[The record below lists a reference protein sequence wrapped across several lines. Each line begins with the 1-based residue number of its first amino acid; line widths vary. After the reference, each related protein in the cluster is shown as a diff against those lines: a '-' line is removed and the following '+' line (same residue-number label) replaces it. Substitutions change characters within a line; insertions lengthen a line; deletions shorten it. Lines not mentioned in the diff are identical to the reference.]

1 MVEKPM
7 SVLIV
12 GAGPVGLVLALALKR
27 RGIPYR
33 LIERAESRLPW
44 SRALGIQARTLE
56 VLDRLGL
63 ASTILAEAIPVRG
76 ACLHLGTR
84 SVHAPFPGA
93 HPRFPSMVI
102 LPQARTEAILEA
114 AGDPPERG
122 VAFEAL
128 RDGRAVLRH
137 ADGREELAETD
148 WVAGCDGAHS
158 AVRHALGDPFPGKRY
173 DARLILTDAR
183 VDGLAE
189 GYLNVV
195 PYPPLLGFGLPGGT
209 WRLVT
214 ALPEDGPAPA
224 EGDMA
229 PFRRPGI
236 EPHDPSWW
244 SAFSISQRQV
254 TTMRQGR
261 VVLAGDAAHIHSPA
275 GGQGMNIGIQ
285 DAWSL
290 ARAIAGG
297 DAAVDA
303 WAAERRAVA
312 HAVLRNTD
320 RITRAMLAPGL
331 LAPLRG
337 TLLRLAFHIPALVRR
352 FEAQIAGLNYPPI
365 RD

>member
-1 MVEKPM
+1 
-7 SVLIV
+7 
-12 GAGPVGLVLALALKR
+12 
-27 RGIPYR
+27 
-33 LIERAESRLPW
+33 
-44 SRALGIQARTLE
+44 
-56 VLDRLGL
+56 
-63 ASTILAEAIPVRG
+63 
-76 ACLHLGTR
+76 
-84 SVHAPFPGA
+84 
-93 HPRFPSMVI
+93 
-102 LPQARTEAILEA
+102 
-114 AGDPPERG
+114 
-122 VAFEAL
+122 
-128 RDGRAVLRH
+128 
-137 ADGREELAETD
+137 
-148 WVAGCDGAHS
+148 
-158 AVRHALGDPFPGKRY
+158 
-173 DARLILTDAR
+173 
-183 VDGLAE
+183 
-189 GYLNVV
+189 
-195 PYPPLLGFGLPGGT
+195 
-209 WRLVT
+209 
-214 ALPEDGPAPA
+214 
-224 EGDMA
+224 MA

-244 SAFSISQRQV
+244 SAFRISQRQV
-254 TTMRQGR
+254 TTMRHGR

-297 DAAVDA
+297 EASVDA